1 MQNPEVEYQRL
12 PGIDS
17 TTAIDPQ
24 LLEWVDGAEFTLPD
38 EGDSSL
44 AERCLRV
51 VGGRVFE
58 LFKLVNPGICYEAT
72 GPGLPEEEVFIEG
85 GLDQEGR
92 AAALAEAIWRIINTL
107 PEGWPTIDP
116 LTQGLLIVKT
126 NDGITI
132 ILPDR
137 AEDAPL
143 V

>member
-1 MQNPEVEYQRL
+1 MSNPEVEYPRL
-12 PGIDS
+12 PGFDS
-17 TTAIDPQ
+17 TTAIDPE
-24 LLEWVDGAEFTLPD
+24 LLKWVDGSEFTLPG

-44 AERCLRV
+44 AERYLRV
-51 VGGRVFE
+51 VGDRVFE
-58 LFKLVNPGICYEAT
+58 LFELVDPGSYYEAI

-85 GLDQEGR
+85 WLDREGR
-92 AAALAEAIWRIINTL
+92 AEALAEAIWRIIDTL

-116 LTQGLLIVKT
+116 LTQGLRIVKT